1 MGKKR
6 INPGTKSTVTNSL
19 KLESSKTT
27 KIKEIRLEFN
37 IKKNGR
43 KKERRRNKQ
52 YPKFGA

>member
-37 IKKNGR
+37 IKKKGR
-43 KKERRRNKQ
+43 KKERGRNKQ